1 MKNFGDYIK
10 ESFEDRFITIGGVK
24 LIWHQDGMDFELG
37 KLYSEDSFGLSYE
50 HQRHYKKLTQEEVD
64 SISEAL
70 DNGGF
75 KYTFCCGPS
84 SENYYSLKIE
94 FMDHSK
100 IVMQYVEVMS
110 QGLDI

>member
-1 MKNFGDYIK
+1 MKKFGDYIK
-10 ESFEDRFITIGGVK
+10 ESRYPDDRFVTIGGVK
-24 LIWHQDGMDFELG
+24 LIWNQDGMDFELG
-37 KLYSEDSFGLSYE
+37 KLYSETSFPN
-50 HQRHYKKLTQEEVD
+50 HYKKLTQEEVD

-75 KYTFCCGPS
+75 KYTFDKD
-84 SENYYSLKIE
+84 YFSLTIE

>member
-1 MKNFGDYIK
+1 MKNFEDYIK
-10 ESFEDRFITIGGVK
+10 ESFEDRFVTIGGVK

-37 KLYSEDSFGLSYE
+37 KLYSEATPVFIDYE
-50 HQRHYKKLTQEEVD
+50 KLTQEEVD

-75 KYTFCCGPS
+75 KYTFDKD
-84 SENYYSLKIE
+84 YFSLTIE